1 MGFVSLVSF
10 VSFVRFRGR
19 EPVSFVGFVSRGS
32 RSFRGLPVV
41 AALCCAGCGAPLMK
55 LPSGPG
61 APAPDAA
68 AALAEATAACGAVKT
83 LSADIA
89 ASGSVGGQRL
99 RGHLLTGLAAPA
111 SARLEAVAPAGP
123 PLFIFVASGDDATL
137 LLPRDDRVL
146 EHGPPAA
153 LLEAVTGVPLDAAGL
168 RAALTGCASAT
179 STQGRKL
186 GEDWI
191 LVHDRSSDLY
201 LHRDP
206 KVARWQLVAALHRL
220 PGADAREAEWRA
232 EYRDFQDGL
241 PRAIHLAN
249 AGGTRFNLSLTLS
262 QVALNEPLGPE
273 VFRVEIL
280 PSAERITLDE
290 LRHARPGVREN

>member
-1 MGFVSLVSF
+1 L
-10 VSFVRFRGR
+10 
-19 EPVSFVGFVSRGS
+19 
-32 RSFRGLPVV
+32 LI
-41 AALCCAGCGAPLMK
+41 AAACCCAGCGAPLMK

-68 AALAEATAACGAVKT
+68 AAIAEATAACGAVKT
-83 LSADIA
+83 ISADIA
-89 ASGSVGGQRL
+89 VSGSVGGQRL

-111 SARLEAVAPAGP
+111 SARLEAVAPVGQ
-123 PLFIFVASGDDATL
+123 PLFIFVASDNDATL

-153 LLEAVTGVPLDAAGL
+153 LLEAVTGVPLDGAGL
-168 RAALTGCASAT
+168 RAALTGCTAAAL
-179 STQGRKL
+179 TQGRKL
-186 GEDWI
+186 DEDWI
-191 LVHDRSSDLY
+191 VVHAGSTDLY
-201 LHRDP
+201 LYRDP
-206 KVARWQLVAALHRL
+206 KVPRWRLVAALHRRS
-220 PGADAREAEWRA
+220 GADAREAEWRA

-241 PRAIHLAN
+241 PRAVRLVN
-249 AGGTRFNLSLTLS
+249 AGGTRFNLSLTLT

-273 VFRVEIL
+273 VFRVEIP